1 MGAMCFLK
9 RQKER
14 LLTLSA
20 EIKTLMEATYYTA
33 TTTTFIT
40 LSIERKVCI
49 IGVEIRQPLVKI

>member
-9 RQKER
+9 QQKER

-40 LSIERKVCI
+40 LSIERKLCI
-49 IGVEIRQPLVKI
+49 IGVEIRQPVVKI